1 MEIGYGW
8 DGTITLEMEI
18 RSEYFMKIFP
28 DILSWTIIK
37 ERLNEEY
44 RRVGKSMV
52 QKDNLI
58 RKILHDSSYKTPL
71 PGSGGNLSMSTS
83 NKDSS
88 NGITLWGFYQF

>member
-1 MEIGYGW
+1 
-8 DGTITLEMEI
+8 MEI

-58 RKILHDSSYKTPL
+58 RKILHD
-71 PGSGGNLSMSTS
+71 
-83 NKDSS
+83 
-88 NGITLWGFYQF
+88 